1 MSSYVAILFM
11 YNDEKRARFVIDRW
25 LQFNSEIPLTVYNA
39 STEKNTIENDYKD
52 HTKIIAKQNASVQ
65 RSEKETEKLKQFITI
80 DQTDDIEFLRNEVK
94 YLWKILD
101 DIDTCTDMA
110 KSNDKWYR
118 QQVEKLVQKRFQNI
132 ETDGCEIYRRECN

>member
-1 MSSYVAILFM
+1 MNIIEYMIVAFLVVILVGAAVVM
-11 YNDEKRARFVIDRW
+11 ITDYN
-25 LQFNSEIPLTVYNA
+25 
-39 STEKNTIENDYKD
+39 D
-52 HTKIIAKQNASVQ
+52 HTKIIAKLNATVQ

-132 ETDGCEIYRRECN
+132 ETDGYEIYRRECN